1 MFKLCD
7 NDNEIRELKDLYL
20 INRIVKTE
28 VYIDKIWQ
36 LVKDNCNG
44 FDIYE
49 YDLEPTQ
56 SELDLKEVQLRLKG
70 EL

>member
-1 MFKLCD
+1 MCD
-7 NDNEIRELKDLYL
+7 TNNEIRELKDQYL

-36 LVKDNCNG
+36 LIKDNCQG

-49 YDLEPTQ
+49 YDLEPT
-56 SELDLKEVQLRLKG
+56 EEEIKLKEVQLRLKG